1 VPNDDE
7 NFPARDSR
15 KAYDFAQSLDQEWFI
30 NEIVGHEWRDNSLFL
45 FVQWTAG
52 GVTPEPLSGVED
64 TEALDRY
71 LELMGV
77 ATPRRLP
84 RRREGH

>member
-1 VPNDDE
+1 MC
-7 NFPARDSR
+7 

-30 NEIVGHEWRDNSLFL
+30 DKIVGHVWCNNSLFL

-52 GVTPEPLSGVED
+52 GVTPELLSGVED

-77 ATPRRLP
+77 AMPRRLP
-84 RRREGH
+84 